1 MALDKFKAAPLPN
14 PPAQYDAQYIRQVI
28 RVLEVYFSQLDSDA
42 ANHASKYTADEFV
55 GGTFSGTDITATNV
69 AATNL
74 SAQQAAIGYQASNG
88 ILTNALIS
96 YGHRNGSQITD
107 HLMAQD
113 IYADY
118 FYGNGRYISTPY
130 NQFQSQVDQTAGS
143 VATAYAVQL
152 EITDFMDGIYIAGT
166 NNTEITFTQS
176 GVYRLTYS
184 LQFKNTTNDGQSID
198 IWFRYNG
205 TDVAESNTRFYIP
218 ARKSTGDPS
227 FIVAVTSYTGIAQN
241 DDDYVEIMWRVSD
254 TAVSMEYLPAVS
266 ASPGVTP
273 AIPGTPSAIVQ
284 ADFISAEYPPV
295 TRVAPLPVFG
305 FGQVGAISV
314 VTR

>member
-1 MALDKFKAAPLPN
+1 MALDKFRASPLPN
-14 PPAQYDAQYIRQVI
+14 PPTQWDPQYMRQVI
-28 RVLEVYFSQLDSDA
+28 RVLEIYFSQLDSNA

-55 GGTFSGTDITATNV
+55 GGSFSGTSIDATDVSTIT
-69 AATNL
+69 L
-74 SAQQAAIGYQASNG
+74 SAQQAAIDYQQSDG

-113 IYADY
+113 VYADY
-118 FYGNGRYISTPY
+118 FYGTGRYISTPY
-130 NQFQSQVDQTAGS
+130 NQFQSQVDQTAPD
-143 VATAYAVQL
+143 VATANALEL
-152 EITDFMDGIYIAGT
+152 EITDFADGIFIAGT
-166 NNTEITFTQS
+166 NDTEITFS
-176 GVYRLTYS
+176 EAGVYRLTYS
-184 LQFKNTTNDGQSID
+184 LQFKNTTNDGQTID

-227 FIVAVTSYTGIAQN
+227 FIVAVTAYTGIAQN
-241 DDDYVEIMWRVSD
+241 DNDYVEIMWRVSD
-254 TAVSMEYLPAVS
+254 VNVILEHLPAVT

-284 ADFISAEYPPV
+284 ADFISAQYPPA

-305 FGQVGAISV
+305 FGQVGDISV
-314 VTR
+314 QIR